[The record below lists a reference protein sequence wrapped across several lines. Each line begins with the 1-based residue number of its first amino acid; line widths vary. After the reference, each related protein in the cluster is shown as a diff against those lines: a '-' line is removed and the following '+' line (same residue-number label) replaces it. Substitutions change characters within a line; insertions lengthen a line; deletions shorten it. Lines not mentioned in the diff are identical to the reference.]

1 MLDCLDFFQLFVPP
15 TLQLAGRKSIP
26 GIDRIVLFEGLL
38 CLIHQ
43 LLELA
48 GQGGTLSGA
57 AGAQLLQRS
66 QPTLIDIFA
75 GDLNHRTTAIA
86 HTPTSAPRE

>member
-1 MLDCLDFFQLFVPP
+1 MGIESGKPLLDCLNFFQLFVPA
-15 TLQLAGRKSIP
+15 TFQLAGNKSIP

-43 LLELA
+43 LLELT
-48 GQGGTLSGA
+48 GQGGTLSGS

-66 QPTLIDIFA
+66 KTGFHPQRR
-75 GDLNHRTTAIA
+75 NHL
-86 HTPTSAPRE
+86 

>member
-1 MLDCLDFFQLFVPP
+1 LLDGLDFFQLFVPP
-15 TLQLAGRKSIP
+15 PFQLAGCKSIP
-26 GIDRIVLFEGLL
+26 GIHRVVLFEGLL

-57 AGAQLLQRS
+57 AGTQFFQRS
-66 QPTLIDIFA
+66 QTGFHPQRRDHL
-75 GDLNHRTTAIA
+75 
-86 HTPTSAPRE
+86 